1 MSDILCRWLNSELR
15 LSKPVEPKTLCAD
28 LANGYLIGEVLHK
41 YDLQPDFHRFSRSS
55 TANAKLN
62 NYTRL
67 EPTMQLLGVHFDLCF
82 AQALMQEHPGAAT
95 RLLYQ
100 LYFLLQKKKKA
111 QLSGVAMETLQ
122 STATAHLHRIERGI
136 YSERLRTVVKR
147 DVDNKLQKISQ
158 KYERKGQEMLRR
170 STMAQYEK
178 ELELQKLRLA
188 RKRRNE
194 MMVKIQKATVQIPRP
209 PRKQVLRTLEHQHHK
224 QQEAQ
229 DFQRDI
235 EDFERNMKKQL
246 PASALA
252 LSTPFTFSVKTD
264 AALRPEQL
272 AQANDEYIQRI
283 RQRLEEDAAARQQRE
298 KRRSRILVL
307 QQEAQEEQEEL
318 NRDERLLACLTRQ
331 SQQERRLAVQLM
343 QVRQQK
349 EFLRQNRIFREKQ
362 YQEQRL
368 REFQEALDR
377 KAALA
382 QQTQLEHEQETQRET
397 ELHRQITAQRA
408 QARYRSHFD
417 TCREVLD
424 QILNLVTK
432 VGEYRLLMDNL
443 IPVKLMREWKEL
455 LLLGLPLYGE
465 SASPEPS
472 PQELEK
478 LEVLNNQDYDDYTS
492 MTGEWAWPEEGD
504 AKQPPP
510 NNNILGHV
518 VHRLNVIVDPP
529 KPETPPPSFPSFTLK
544 ASVLG
549 KVFAGKSGCLARM
562 AQVHGVHVLST
573 SILIQEA
580 LEAFLA
586 GEKVPQAP
594 PKEPQYPEGS
604 VCLRRTAKKKD
615 VAEKEKEKS
624 SRPDSGHVLQSPQQE
639 NAKRTASKSEV
650 LTSPPQ
656 LSARAQHGAAL
667 DEVLGKGQ
675 AIPDQLLVDI
685 VLEAIRRVPPESG
698 WILDG
703 FPMDLDQAKLL
714 EKALSG
720 IDPEKVER
728 KKNNKKINLVVD
740 PHAKKEAPPPLPAL
754 DVVLLMDL
762 SDDLVLDRAA
772 KKANEMEGKLV
783 QIQTLDEMCA
793 LAEAGSPPE
802 PCPSTQTPDL
812 RDKSLEMAQVQHR
825 IAAFHDTWPKLEWW
839 YSNRQK
845 ILVKVNADEEPDAV
859 FKEVESIVY
868 KIMAPPADKGVD
880 ATPTAQTA
888 QAPGVTPPPLA
899 MSSSPAGPP
908 AQKSP
913 SESRIHSPDEGVPAD
928 AAPEA
933 PVPEVPQGKRPSP
946 RALPMSQSTEVVY
959 VDKPLPKEFP
969 EYLVPYWE
977 NTCTSYVTNIKAAMQ
992 NLRAERDL
1000 IIQHL
1005 YDIRQEFKHYLM
1017 RPDLKQE
1024 FVTQWQQDYNSIPE
1038 DMRADEDTKAEL
1050 HQRLNDLSERLW
1062 DISERRKEEALQER
1076 TVLMGDGWL
1085 EDHTAMLINHFSTL
1099 MQVEVDRFQDTVH
1112 LLRDYYRG
1120 MSGQNLPETRFA
1132 HVPMVDVAEDARDED
1147 PTGSVQP
1154 EQQDTSAGT
1163 SEEEES
1169 KTKIIPL
1176 IPRRPRSGEA
1186 ALIKPNASTDPHP
1199 DEQLLHDIWQT
1210 AVTAVNNLVSQEMPQ
1225 LEPEEGKEAQYVAEQ
1240 GPSQPAAQSA
1250 KDNEKPGN
1258 TKGGVPEP
1266 SAPEQ
1271 APSPPPQVEEDVE
1284 VVRRK
1289 TVKAQ
1294 IRKEF
1299 AAALSHEDNAVKVRL
1314 ELVRARA
1321 LRVLRSLHCQADQA
1335 YSAMEEWLHTRFQAE
1350 MNSINQLVEVSRHH
1364 IEAAAQ
1370 IQHELVLEGPD
1381 FFIDGDTRVVP
1392 ASTPPPCPP
1401 PWELP
1406 VDNAFTIRQLEA
1418 LYAQLRKVA
1427 PAGRLCAKEL
1437 SEILEDLASLDMGS
1451 DALPELWSNL
1461 SASQIQDM
1469 VSLVSQDSEVLDW
1482 RRFLLS
1488 AALPWPLPSQ
1498 SQLLEVLDRFR
1509 ATDSQGTGFVTEEL
1523 YRQTELW
1530 FSGESGASPPADSSE
1545 PSPFD
1550 RLSNLKKFFFALFAD
1565 LRSPEPRLHYETMLL
1580 YFAAHPD
1587 RVRGW
1592 VRALGV
1598 ATGRLIYH
1606 RPRSAV
1612 LLKSVPHV
1620 GDEESYY
1627 ERTDGEA
1634 EPGGTEEGKGVSIA
1648 ALLKVVCHGGTR
1660 TSSYNRFH
1668 PNWRTWEEYE
1678 EDFRQL
1684 YAELGF
1690 GPEEEVP
1697 FATLSQHPLIQN
1709 LMEDAVQYRLTDIH
1723 QLVLAQAIEGESP
1736 CFPVP

>member
-178 ELELQKLRLA
+178 ELELQKVQEERRMKDIEKLRLA

-246 PASALA
+246 P
-252 LSTPFTFSVKTD
+252 TD

-307 QQEAQEEQEEL
+307 QQEAQEEQEL

-594 PKEPQYPEGS
+594 PKEVTCTYTAYLTDAQHL
-604 VCLRRTAKKKD
+604 VRTIHIHPHIRIHTHTRALVD
-615 VAEKEKEKS
+615 I
-624 SRPDSGHVLQSPQQE
+624 Q
-639 NAKRTASKSEV
+639 V

-772 KKANEMEGKLV
+772 KKMEGKLV

-868 KIMAPPADKGVD
+868 KIMAPPRDPRRKNPHRSPES
-880 ATPTAQTA
+880 TPLMVGSLLRGTYYGQSRSLS
-888 QAPGVTPPPLA
+888 PL
-899 MSSSPAGPP
+899 
-908 AQKSP
+908 
-913 SESRIHSPDEGVPAD
+913 
-928 AAPEA
+928 
-933 PVPEVPQGKRPSP
+933 
-946 RALPMSQSTEVVY
+946 
-959 VDKPLPKEFP
+959 
-969 EYLVPYWE
+969 
-977 NTCTSYVTNIKAAMQ
+977 
-992 NLRAERDL
+992 
-1000 IIQHL
+1000 
-1005 YDIRQEFKHYLM
+1005 EFKHYLM

-1147 PTGSVQP
+1147 PVS
-1154 EQQDTSAGT
+1154 
-1163 SEEEES
+1163 
-1169 KTKIIPL
+1169 
-1176 IPRRPRSGEA
+1176 
-1186 ALIKPNASTDPHP
+1186 
-1199 DEQLLHDIWQT
+1199 LLT
-1210 AVTAVNNLVSQEMPQ
+1210 P
-1225 LEPEEGKEAQYVAEQ
+1225 
-1240 GPSQPAAQSA
+1240 
-1250 KDNEKPGN
+1250 
-1258 TKGGVPEP
+1258 
-1266 SAPEQ
+1266 
-1271 APSPPPQVEEDVE
+1271 
-1284 VVRRK
+1284 
-1289 TVKAQ
+1289 
-1294 IRKEF
+1294 
-1299 AAALSHEDNAVKVRL
+1299 DNAVKVRL

-1461 SASQIQDM
+1461 SASQ
-1469 VSLVSQDSEVLDW
+1469 VTCCQDSEVLDW

-1612 LLKSVPHV
+1612 RTRPNPPH
-1620 GDEESYY
+1620 
-1627 ERTDGEA
+1627 
-1634 EPGGTEEGKGVSIA
+1634 
-1648 ALLKVVCHGGTR
+1648 HR
-1660 TSSYNRFH
+1660 TSSHGGSSFCVLCCQQ
-1668 PNWRTWEEYE
+1668 
-1678 EDFRQL
+1678 DFRQL

-1709 LMEDAVQYRLTDIH
+1709 LMEDAVQYRLT
-1723 QLVLAQAIEGESP
+1723 VKGESP

>member
-41 YDLQPDFHRFSRSS
+41 YDLQPDFHRFSRSRY

-178 ELELQKLRLA
+178 ELELQKVQEERRMKDIEKLRLA

-229 DFQRDI
+229 VF
-235 EDFERNMKKQL
+235 KK
-246 PASALA
+246 AL
-252 LSTPFTFSVKTD
+252 LSVPSTPFTFSVKTD

-377 KAALA
+377 KA
-382 QQTQLEHEQETQRET
+382 TQLEHEQETQRET

-594 PKEPQYPEGS
+594 PKEVTAPYLTDAQHL
-604 VCLRRTAKKKD
+604 VRTIHIHPHIRIHTHTRALVD
-615 VAEKEKEKS
+615 I
-624 SRPDSGHVLQSPQQE
+624 Q
-639 NAKRTASKSEV
+639 V

-772 KKANEMEGKLV
+772 KKRRRSREFRLRVTTPVLQALV
-783 QIQTLDEMCA
+783 LTNLPVNA
-793 LAEAGSPPE
+793 
-802 PCPSTQTPDL
+802 T
-812 RDKSLEMAQVQHR
+812 RR

-859 FKEVESIVY
+859 FKEKRRVFHGIS
-868 KIMAPPADKGVD
+868 D
-880 ATPTAQTA
+880 
-888 QAPGVTPPPLA
+888 VTLH
-899 MSSSPAGPP
+899 
-908 AQKSP
+908 Q
-913 SESRIHSPDEGVPAD
+913 
-928 AAPEA
+928 
-933 PVPEVPQGKRPSP
+933 
-946 RALPMSQSTEVVY
+946 
-959 VDKPLPKEFP
+959 EFP

-1099 MQVEVDRFQDTVH
+1099 MQVLSDCLSSSRSLFGTRLAKGH
-1112 LLRDYYRG
+1112 
-1120 MSGQNLPETRFA
+1120 PEGPTLA
-1132 HVPMVDVAEDARDED
+1132 LSTAETYT
-1147 PTGSVQP
+1147 TGSCSPVGLGFESRLGCLAMDWRP
-1154 EQQDTSAGT
+1154 ILGVSLTSCVVGLG
-1163 SEEEES
+1163 SCS
-1169 KTKIIPL
+1169 PR
-1176 IPRRPRSGEA
+1176 PRRGRAVQTVCVASHSAYFCRSF
-1186 ALIKPNASTDPHP
+1186 LFVFYHIFHKPP
-1199 DEQLLHDIWQT
+1199 
-1210 AVTAVNNLVSQEMPQ
+1210 
-1225 LEPEEGKEAQYVAEQ
+1225 LEHA
-1240 GPSQPAAQSA
+1240 
-1250 KDNEKPGN
+1250 
-1258 TKGGVPEP
+1258 
-1266 SAPEQ
+1266 
-1271 APSPPPQVEEDVE
+1271 
-1284 VVRRK
+1284 
-1289 TVKAQ
+1289 
-1294 IRKEF
+1294 
-1299 AAALSHEDNAVKVRL
+1299 
-1314 ELVRARA
+1314 
-1321 LRVLRSLHCQADQA
+1321 
-1335 YSAMEEWLHTRFQAE
+1335 
-1350 MNSINQLVEVSRHH
+1350 SINQLVEVSRHH

-1612 LLKSVPHV
+1612 LLKARPCRAASLAVAVLFLAEKSVRNPS
-1620 GDEESYY
+1620 ESYY

-1678 EDFRQL
+1678 EVRSAHSFSAR
-1684 YAELGF
+1684 
-1690 GPEEEVP
+1690 
-1697 FATLSQHPLIQN
+1697 TLAIT
-1709 LMEDAVQYRLTDIH
+1709 RLS
-1723 QLVLAQAIEGESP
+1723 ESKTRRRP
-1736 CFPVP
+1736 